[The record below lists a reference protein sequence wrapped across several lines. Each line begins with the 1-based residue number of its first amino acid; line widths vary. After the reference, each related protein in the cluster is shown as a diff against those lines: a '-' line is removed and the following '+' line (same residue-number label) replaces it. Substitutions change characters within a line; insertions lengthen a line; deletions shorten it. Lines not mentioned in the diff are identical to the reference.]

1 LQFESDKEEKLMST
15 TVALPPFRPNSQPT
29 GGQKLLI
36 GGLLAVWFAV
46 VVVLGVT
53 GALASRPGTPPLAIG
68 IGFAA
73 PIALFFAALWL
84 SRPFRELVLTADL
97 RLITGIQAWRFLGL
111 IFLALYALNVLP
123 GEFAL
128 PAGIGDIAIGLTA
141 PWIVAALTRQPSF
154 AASVRFRI
162 WNALGILDLV
172 SAVGTGALGTVLATD
187 APGQITTVAM
197 SQLPLALIPIYLV
210 PIFLMLHVSALLQT
224 QRVAVNRTVVN
235 PTVQTPAH

>member
-1 LQFESDKEEKLMST
+1 MST
-15 TVALPPFRPNSQPT
+15 STVAIPPYRPIAQPT
-29 GGQKLLI
+29 AGLKLLI
-36 GGLLAVWFAV
+36 GGLLTVWLAA
-46 VVVLGVT
+46 VVVLGST
-53 GALASRPGTPPLAIG
+53 GALLSRAGTPPLAIG

-97 RLITGIQAWRFLGL
+97 RLITGIHAWRFLGL

-154 AASVRFRI
+154 AASIRFRV

-172 SAVGTGALGTVLATD
+172 SAVGTGALGTVLATG
-187 APGQITTVAM
+187 APGEITTTAM

-210 PIFLMLHVSALLQT
+210 PIFLMLHVSALLQA
-224 QRVAVNRTVVN
+224 QGVAVSRRIVS
-235 PTVQTPAH
+235 PSVQTPAH